1 MAGCP
6 WGDYAVIM
14 LERAAELRC
23 GAIRDRRIE
32 WGRVQAQQPVH
43 EVFSAQRK
51 RETNLLDTKAVA
63 LKKKKKEKKKAWQM
77 TVDL

>member
-6 WGDYAVIM
+6 WGGYAVIM

-43 EVFSAQRK
+43 EVFSARGK
-51 RETNLLDTKAVA
+51 EGTNLSGYDSSSI
-63 LKKKKKEKKKAWQM
+63 
-77 TVDL
+77 

>member
-6 WGDYAVIM
+6 WGGYAVIM
-14 LERAAELRC
+14 LERAAGLRC

-43 EVFSAQRK
+43 EVFSARRK
-51 RETNLLDTKAVA
+51 GGTNRTKTTAVA
-63 LKKKKKEKKKAWQM
+63 FKKEKKTNMADDGGFM
-77 TVDL
+77 N

>member
-6 WGDYAVIM
+6 WGGYAVIM
-14 LERAAELRC
+14 LEGAAELRC

-43 EVFSAQRK
+43 EG
-51 RETNLLDTKAVA
+51 TNLPDTA
-63 LKKKKKEKKKAWQM
+63 LKKTKKKE
-77 TVDL
+77 THSR